1 MNSHSND
8 YVYVVRII
16 NLRTNEDCL
25 LKNYDNEVVLFE
37 DRFDAIAV
45 AKTYIRRPFIEK
57 FEVYEFEYWFT
68 QHLPFSTREYRK
80 THKKGKH
87 GNKQ

>member
-1 MNSHSND
+1 MNSHSKD

-57 FEVYEFEYWFT
+57 FEVYMYEYWLT
-68 QHLPFSTREYRK
+68 QYWPFPTRKYRRTYK
-80 THKKGKH
+80 RKK
-87 GNKQ
+87 